1 MKKQHLSTD
10 SAPKS
15 DEDKI
20 DKRLEDSFP
29 TSDPPSHSPGTI
41 GAPKDHAKE
50 DPRHIG
56 DGRKTGK
63 R

>member
-10 SAPKS
+10 SAPKT
-15 DEDKI
+15 EEEKI

-41 GAPKDHAKE
+41 GAAKKPAKE
-50 DPRHIG
+50 KAG
-56 DGRKTGK
+56 GR
-63 R
+63 